1 MARPRVGYDRL
12 MFAVLGGAPKV
23 VPGLLSPMYLPEG
36 QTKFPDYGA
45 LQRQGLPLAPYIEHG
60 SYETGQPSI
69 FRYGRDPYRGI
80 MGQVPT
86 PGPAPA
92 IAQLEVSERA
102 QQLAPMYA
110 PVVSVYRVLRP
121 LSAAAMAF
129 HGYRRHRGKLLWALG
144 WALMGG
150 AFPLIAPAIAL
161 AQGYG
166 QPMKERR

>member
-1 MARPRVGYDRL
+1 

-36 QTKFPDYGA
+36 QTRFPDYGA

-86 PGPAPA
+86 PPQAPAPAPA
-92 IAQLEVSERA
+92 IARLDVSERA
-102 QQLAPMYA
+102 QQLG
-110 PVVSVYRVLRP
+110 PVYGTVSTVYRVLRP
-121 LSAAAMAF
+121 LSSAAMAY

-144 WALMGG
+144 WALVGG
-150 AFPLIAPAIAL
+150 AFPLIAPAIAF
-161 AQGYG
+161 AQGFG
-166 QPMKERR
+166 QPMKEKR